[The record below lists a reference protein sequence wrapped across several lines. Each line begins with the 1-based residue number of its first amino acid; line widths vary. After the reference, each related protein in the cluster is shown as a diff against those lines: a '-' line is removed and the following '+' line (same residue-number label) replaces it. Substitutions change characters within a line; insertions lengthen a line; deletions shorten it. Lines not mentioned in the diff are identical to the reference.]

1 MPDSQ
6 PVESDSAAPVG
17 VSRQWIFRG
26 LLLLYVGY
34 LVLRAWQART
44 APYEPVDWGFQS
56 SAEAIGWVRGLLRR
70 ELNLYLL
77 AFLLGLLVPP
87 AWGPPPSG
95 AGSRRQ
101 FWLGWLSWSLL
112 GLLTIAVCWAIAWSE
127 LPPLGS
133 LLFPFVSFL
142 AGAHLGSAAVRGRRS
157 FAWAAGQLATLGLL
171 LAGTVVL
178 ALRLALSDAPLAI
191 EVDPASVPSKS
202 QLAERIRATRPP
214 DGKSRPLQLTDAELG
229 ALVNSAL
236 GRGGSPS
243 RANVHFEP
251 ATFTSQASIELPG
264 RMAAGKFLNVQMTG
278 RVAVEQGH
286 LDLDVEQLR
295 VGRLSIPRPLL
306 RILSSALHA
315 TLLDDPQIRRIIEA
329 IDGLNIKS
337 GAVSFVFQPGAISRQ
352 IVPSLVQ
359 LLWERP
365 DVSTETGIYLRR
377 LIAVYDKLPAAADRF
392 AALTQEAFALAQQ
405 RSVDHDP
412 VLENRAAIFAL
423 MILLGHTDLEPFVGE
438 VFDADLR
445 AQANRILGTVPLRG
459 REDWTRHFWVSA
471 GLILLSNEATSD
483 RVGRLKEQL
492 DSKAGGTGFSFA
504 DMLANFAGNRL
515 AVAAIR
521 DPASARAV
529 QARLARRV
537 DVDAIFPPADGLPE
551 NISAADLQSQY
562 GGVGGRAYQ
571 AILDDINRRLAALP
585 PL

>member
-6 PVESDSAAPVG
+6 SAVSDVPASAR
-17 VSRQWIFRG
+17 VSRIWIFRG
-26 LLLLYVGY
+26 LLLLYVCY

-56 SAEAIGWVRGLLRR
+56 SAEAIAWVRGLFRR
-70 ELNLYLL
+70 ELNLYVL

-87 AWGPPPSG
+87 VWGPPTSD
-95 AGSRRQ
+95 ASRRQ
-101 FWLGWLSWSLL
+101 FWLGWLGWSLV
-112 GLLTIAVCWAIAWSE
+112 GLVTIAVCWAIAWSE

-133 LLFPFVSFL
+133 LLIPFVSFL
-142 AGAHLGSAAVRGRRS
+142 AGAHLGSAAMRGKAS
-157 FAWAAGQLATLGLL
+157 FAWAAGQLAALGLVL
-171 LAGTVVL
+171 VGVAVLTVRMALA
-178 ALRLALSDAPLAI
+178 DAPLKI
-191 EVDPASVPSKS
+191 EVDPASVPSKR
-202 QLAERIRATRPP
+202 QLAERIRATRSP
-214 DGKSRPLQLTDAELG
+214 DGQPRPLQLSDAELG

-243 RANVHFEP
+243 RASVHFEP
-251 ATFTSQASIELPG
+251 ATFSSQASIALPN
-264 RMAAGKFLNVQMTG
+264 RLAAGKFLNVQMTG
-278 RVAVEQGH
+278 RVAIEQGH

-295 VGRLSIPRPLL
+295 VGSLSIPRPVL

-315 TLLDDPQIRRIIEA
+315 MLLDDPQIRRIIEA
-329 IDGLNIKS
+329 IDGLNMES
-337 GAVSFVFQPGAISRQ
+337 GAVTFVFQNGAISRQ

-365 DVSTETGIYLRR
+365 DVASETGIYLRH
-377 LIAVYDKLPAAADRF
+377 LVAVYQKLPASADRF
-392 AALTQEAFALAQQ
+392 AALTQAAFALAQQ
-405 RSVDHDP
+405 RSVNRDP
-412 VLENRAAIFAL
+412 LLENRAAIFAL
-423 MILLGHTDLEPFVGE
+423 MILLGHPDLEPFVGE
-438 VFDADLR
+438 VFDPELR
-445 AQANRILGTVPLRG
+445 AQANRIVGTVPLRG

-492 DSKAGGTGFSFA
+492 DSKSGGTGFSFA

-537 DVDAIFPPADGLPE
+537 DVDAIFPPAEGLPE
-551 NISAADLQSQY
+551 NISDADLKSQY

-571 AILDDINRRLAALP
+571 AILDEIQRRLNALP
-585 PL
+585 AL